1 MLSKMRADIEGVMGA
16 VFPMWSLD
24 RVDDLRRR
32 RFTNAGVRL
41 GTAAEACEFL
51 AALQRLPVGP
61 DLAVERMIIAS
72 MSADLSRRD
81 GDLSDVL
88 GAPSDVS
95 YITQPGFEIH
105 DDGDWRYGL
114 YETPRSR
121 TSAVFFRGRVVA
133 GFRQMALRHE
143 ICGGDE
149 II

>member
-1 MLSKMRADIEGVMGA
+1 MRADIEGVMGA

-51 AALQRLPVGP
+51 AALQRLPVG
-61 DLAVERMIIAS
+61 DALTHERSTIAS
-72 MSADLSRRD
+72 MLADLNERT
-81 GDLSDVL
+81 GDPSDIL
-88 GAPSDVS
+88 GAPGDVS
-95 YITQPGFEIH
+95 FITPPALRQGFEIH
-105 DDGDWRYGL
+105 DAGDWRYGL